1 MNIRDQDAL
10 VFESHTLI
18 FRPSGVDHC
27 RKQFQYF
34 PCCDLKSGKAKGVE
48 KLDECEETILQQFN
62 KGQNGH
68 FSCDDLIKDDREAL
82 FFFIKEIRGAA
93 KDGERTN
100 LTYQCTSVCHSGG
113 SRGAVVGALMPIVT
127 LIVSVLCS
135 M

>member
-1 MNIRDQDAL
+1 MVDWSSFKIAKFLNL
-10 VFESHTLI
+10 TLLLNS
-18 FRPSGVDHC
+18 FL
-27 RKQFQYF
+27 QYF

-82 FFFIKEIRGAA
+82 FFFIKETRGAA

-100 LTYQCTSVCHSGG
+100 FTYQCTSVCHSAG
-113 SRGAVVGALMPIVT
+113 SRGAAVGALMPIVT